1 MADHIR
7 RNHTR
12 VVLETQHVQW
22 LRLREAV
29 ITDDAAV
36 LGLTTRN
43 YANRNAGTGN
53 VVQVPYGL
61 NAILITFIGK
71 PSDQSAAFTWRLYGF
86 RQKNGMAEM
95 IAYGTG
101 NIGDLAVTVHPIS
114 NSADATIYYAD
125 YLTITAQYWPK
136 PVVVKDIGG
145 ASGEVAK
152 IVFDACGITELLCEL
167 TACDN
172 ETADETDSLEAIY
185 TGY

>member
-29 ITDDAAV
+29 TEDDTPV
-36 LGLTTRN
+36 LTLTTRN

-61 NAILITFIGK
+61 NAILIAFIGK
-71 PSDQSAAFTWRLYGF
+71 PSDQATAFVWRLYGF

-114 NSADATIYYAD
+114 NVADATLYYAD
-125 YLTITAQYWPK
+125 ELTITAQYWPK
-136 PVVVKDIGG
+136 PVVIKDIAGS
-145 ASGEVAK
+145 SGEVAK

-167 TACDN
+167 TACDKD
-172 ETADETDSLEAIY
+172 TGTETDSLEAIY